1 MLLRS
6 MLIAFRTLLALTV
19 VCGALYPLA
28 VTLVGRAAFP
38 EQAGGSIVVRNGVT
52 VGSALLGQPFDEPRY
67 FWGRPSALTPECDPS
82 NSGGSNLGP
91 GNAALLQL
99 QRERSARLRDAHP
112 QAKSLP
118 PVELVTA
125 SGSGLDP
132 HLSPAAARWQA
143 ARVATARGRSEQE
156 ILELIERNV
165 APRTLGWLGEPR
177 VNVLRM
183 NLELDDLR

>member
-6 MLIAFRTLLALTV
+6 LFIAVRTLLALSV
-19 VCGALYPLA
+19 VCGVLYPLA
-28 VTLVGRAAFP
+28 VTLVARAAFP
-38 EQAGGSIVVRNGVT
+38 EQAGGSVVVRNGV
-52 VGSALLGQPFDEPRY
+52 VIGSALLGQPFDDPRY
-67 FWGRPSALTPECDPS
+67 FWGRPSALAPEYDPS
-82 NSGGSNLGP
+82 NSSGSNLGA
-91 GNAALLQL
+91 GNEALLQL
-99 QRERSARLRDAHP
+99 QRERSTRLRDAHP
-112 QAKSLP
+112 RAQSLP

-143 ARVATARGRSEQE
+143 ARVAAARERSEQE

-165 APRTLGWLGEPR
+165 APRTFGLLGEPR

-183 NLELDDLR
+183 NLELDELR